1 MLEPYLGEGAPPQ
14 AQTPALKPKLRSW
27 TGRVWRATPQRFQ
40 LKLDASLATSDIENT
55 DLSAALTPLA
65 AELSSFPI
73 YLDYACEG
81 QLLFLWAA
89 GVFNIER
96 SKRAFMRFCDFLDT
110 IPAHSLIPLL
120 PAAGAQSDLILSVI
134 PYRLDRDVLVFVI
147 TDYDLGF
154 HNRIG

>member
-14 AQTPALKPKLRSW
+14 AQTPALKPNLRSW

-55 DLSAALTPLA
+55 DLGAALTPLA
-65 AELSSFPI
+65 APSFPI

-81 QLLFLWAA
+81 QLLFLSAA

-96 SKRAFMRFCDFLDT
+96 SKRAFMRFYDFLDT
-110 IPAHSLIPLL
+110 IPAHTLIPLL
-120 PAAGAQSDLILSVI
+120 PAAGAQSDLILRVI